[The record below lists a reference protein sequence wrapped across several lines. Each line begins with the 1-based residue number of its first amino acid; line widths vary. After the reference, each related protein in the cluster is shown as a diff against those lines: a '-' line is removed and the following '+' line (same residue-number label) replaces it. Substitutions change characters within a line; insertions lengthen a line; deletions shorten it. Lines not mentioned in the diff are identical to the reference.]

1 MSGTI
6 AASTSRDMSELV
18 FDLAAALGDDFR
30 ALASMQI
37 TAWRLYPYTIDAFAD
52 GYGYSTNYPFY
63 KDTQIVF
70 GQMILAGGGGGISV
84 SLR

>member
-1 MSGTI
+1 
-6 AASTSRDMSELV
+6 MSELV

-63 KDTQIVF
+63 KDT
-70 GQMILAGGGGGISV
+70 
-84 SLR
+84 